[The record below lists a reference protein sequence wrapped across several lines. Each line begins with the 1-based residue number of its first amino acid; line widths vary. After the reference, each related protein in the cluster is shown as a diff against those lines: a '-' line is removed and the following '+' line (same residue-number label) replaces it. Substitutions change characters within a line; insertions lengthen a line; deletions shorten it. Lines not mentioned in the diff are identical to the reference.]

1 MACDFAYYT
10 SRMTITVIGTGFV
23 GVVSASV
30 FASFGHQVYGLDVD
44 QAKIDSLSKGVV
56 PFFEPHLEEMVK
68 EGLTSGHLQFTTEYA
83 KAVSTSDVVI
93 IAVGTPSAADGTADL
108 KFVFAAS
115 EALAPHLQDNT
126 IVAIKSTVPPG
137 TNKKVRD
144 VISPLTSVSFAVVS
158 LPEFLREGS
167 AVEDTLHADRV
178 VIGAS
183 EPWAIDRL
191 LELHKPIEGERV
203 IVAPESAQMA
213 KYSANAYLALRI
225 TFINQIA
232 DLCEKTGANVAD
244 VIRAIGPDKRIGSHY
259 WYPGLGYGGS
269 CFPKDVK
276 ELAAVSKKLGEQN
289 SLLIQMDE
297 INEQRIDRK
306 LGELA
311 EKVGGFEH
319 KRVAILGLAF
329 KPNTT
334 DMRVAPS
341 LRVIPYL
348 LEKGA
353 EIRAFD
359 PKAID
364 EAKRVWPS
372 LYYGTSLMDTV
383 SDADVIILLT
393 EWDEF
398 QTISMEELAQ
408 AVKPNAFLFDTRNI
422 YNHEKVEKQGMHYLG
437 IGNT

>member
-1 MACDFAYYT
+1 
-10 SRMTITVIGTGFV
+10 MTITIIGTGFV

-44 QAKIDSLSKGVV
+44 QRKIDSLSKGIV
-56 PFFEPHLEEMVK
+56 PFFEPHLEELAKAGIEKGKLV
-68 EGLTSGHLQFTTEYA
+68 FTTDYSL
-83 KAVSTSDVVI
+83 AVPQSDVVI

-108 KFVFAAS
+108 TYVMAAAQ
-115 EALAPHLQDNT
+115 ALAPHLKESA

-137 TNKKVRD
+137 TNGKVKAA
-144 VISPLTSVSFAVVS
+144 IASLTKVTFAVVS

-203 IVAPESAQMA
+203 IVRPESAQMA

-232 DLCEKTGANVAD
+232 DLCEKTGADVQD

-276 ELAAVSKKLGEQN
+276 ELAAVSKKLGERN
-289 SLLIQMDE
+289 SLLVQMDQ
-297 INEQRIDRK
+297 INEERIDRK
-306 LGELA
+306 LEEYA
-311 EKVGGFEH
+311 TEIGGFEG
-319 KRVAILGLAF
+319 KQVAVLGLAF

-348 LEKGA
+348 KDHGA
-353 EIRAFD
+353 VIKAYD
-359 PKAID
+359 PKAMD
-364 EAKRVWPS
+364 EARHFWPDIF
-372 LYYGTSLMDTV
+372 YGTSVEETVQDT
-383 SDADVIILLT
+383 DMIIVLV

-398 QTISMEELAQ
+398 KTMDLETISAK
-408 AVKPNAFLFDTRNI
+408 AKPNAHIVDTRNI
-422 YNHEKVEKQGMHYLG
+422 LDHKKVEAQGLAYTG
-437 IGNT
+437 IGSGLHA

>member
-1 MACDFAYYT
+1 
-10 SRMTITVIGTGFV
+10 MTITVIGTGFV

-44 QAKIDSLSKGVV
+44 ARKIESLSQGKV
-56 PFFEPHLEEMVK
+56 PFFEPHLEELAK
-68 EGLTSGHLQFTTEYA
+68 AGLASGNLHFTTDYA
-83 KAVSTSDVVI
+83 LSVPQSDVVI
-93 IAVGTPSAADGTADL
+93 IAVGTPSAPDGTADL
-108 KFVFAAS
+108 TYVLAAAK
-115 EALAPHLQDNT
+115 ALAPHLRESS

-137 TNKKVRD
+137 TNKKVRE
-144 VISPLTSVSFAVVS
+144 VISEFTSVHFAMVS

-178 VIGAS
+178 VIGAT
-183 EPWAIDRL
+183 EPWAVDRL
-191 LELHKPIEGERV
+191 LDLHKPIEGERV

-232 DLCEKTGANVAD
+232 DLCEKTGANVQD

-276 ELAAVSKKLGEQN
+276 ELAAVSKKFGEQN

-306 LGELA
+306 LHDLS
-311 EKVGGFEH
+311 EKVGGFSG
-319 KRVAILGLAF
+319 KRVAVLGLAF

-348 LEKGA
+348 LEKEA
-353 EIRAFD
+353 DVRVFD
-359 PKAID
+359 PKAMD
-364 EAKRVWPS
+364 EAKHFWPTI
-372 LYYGTSLMDTV
+372 YYGSSIMDTV
-383 SDADVIILLT
+383 SQADVVILLT

-398 QTISMEELAQ
+398 QTISIEELAKTAKPQ
-408 AVKPNAFLFDTRNI
+408 ALLFDTRNV
-422 YNHEKVEKQGMHYLG
+422 YSHEKIEKYGLVYLG